1 MIVDC
6 CTYTWEMSAKLGRG
20 ASPVCRHPEGLV
32 LEPHA
37 DPGGTETG
45 GTGVCGAGVA
55 GTGIG
60 EHLEAARPVDTSIV
74 LGFKSDYLDAEI
86 SNDEVAAY
94 VRAHP
99 DKLIGFAGIDPAHP
113 KEAIAELKRAKAELG
128 MRGVAVAPAAQDV
141 HPTNSQ
147 AMVVYGE
154 IADAGLPVLFHTG
167 LQITAWTKLEYA
179 RPVLLDEVA
188 RELPQL
194 KMVIA
199 HMGYPWA
206 SETIV
211 LLAKHANVFAEISGL
226 LRQPWQAYQALLSA
240 HQYGVTHKLLFG
252 SGFPENS
259 PSDCIEALYSINHM
273 VHGTNMPVIPRES
286 LRGIVE
292 RDALGLL
299 GIAPPRTAAPAHSPS
314 ENANV

>member
-6 CTYTWEMSAKLGRG
+6 CTYTWERSAQLGRG
-20 ASPVCRHPEGLV
+20 ASPAHQIPHLPATAA
-32 LEPHA
+32 EP
-37 DPGGTETG
+37 G
-45 GTGVCGAGVA
+45 GTGV
-55 GTGIG
+55 G
-60 EHLEAARPVDTSIV
+60 EHLEAAEPVDTSIV
-74 LGFKSDYLDAEI
+74 LGFKSAYLDAEI
-86 SNDEVAAY
+86 GNDEVAAY

-113 KEAIAELKRAKAELG
+113 REAIAELKRAKSELG

-141 HPTNSQ
+141 HPSHSQ
-147 AMVVYGE
+147 SMVVYGE
-154 IADAGLPVLFHTG
+154 VAEAGLPILFHTG
-167 LQITAWTKLEYA
+167 VQITAATKLEYA

-194 KMVIA
+194 KIVIA

-211 LLAKHANVFAEISGL
+211 LLAKHANVFAEISWL
-226 LRQPWQAYQALLSA
+226 LHQPWQAYQALLSA

-252 SGFPENS
+252 SGFPAS
-259 PSDCIEALYSINHM
+259 SASDCIEALYSINHM
-273 VHGTNMPVIPRES
+273 VHGTNLPVIPRES

-299 GIAPPRTAAPAHSPS
+299 GITPPRPPESANPPA
-314 ENANV
+314 ENTDD